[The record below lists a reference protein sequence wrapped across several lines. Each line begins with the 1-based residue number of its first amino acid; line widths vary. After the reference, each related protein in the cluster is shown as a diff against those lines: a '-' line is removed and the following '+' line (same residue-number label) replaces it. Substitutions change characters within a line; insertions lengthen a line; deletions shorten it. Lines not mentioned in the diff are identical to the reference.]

1 MKKLLA
7 LIISLTLVLSCLPG
21 TAAAEKYKSNL
32 LKKTIKL
39 PSKLVLV
46 DEQKQDDGSVQLT
59 IAVETQPDAM
69 ICTKVQKVKDFKGY
83 TVSTLPDEQLDAWT
97 EYYYQ
102 YYPENASA
110 GRLPSNSGA
119 GDTLYMYCG
128 QSADG
133 ESILVYA
140 SVKDQIFVSS
150 YCVAAGGF
158 SKATMQGTLEAL
170 NAVNAAFGKS
180 ASASGGKVSDYV
192 FSHNDYDAVV
202 VFLLL
207 DDGDIDLYEDEYDF
221 EWDDDDWD
229 DYDDWDDDWDDDDG
243 EDWDDDGDDDDDDWD
258 NDGDDDDDGWD
269 NDDGD
274 DDDWGS
280 DDDVD
285 DYGGYDGGYDDYSDY
300 DDGGYDDGGYDDYE

>member
-21 TAAAEKYKSNL
+21 AAMAEKYKSSL
-32 LKKTIKL
+32 LNKTIKL
-39 PSKLVLV
+39 PSKLALL
-46 DEQKQDDGSVQLT
+46 DEQQMDDGSVQL
-59 IAVETQPDAM
+59 IIGVETQPDAA
-69 ICTKVQKVKDFKGY
+69 IYTTVQMVEGFDGY
-83 TVSTLPDEQLDAWT
+83 TMSTLPDEQLNAWT

-133 ESILVYA
+133 GSILVYA
-140 SVKDQIFVSS
+140 SVKGQLFVSS

-180 ASASGGKVSDYV
+180 VSGSTVYDYV
-192 FSHNDYDAVV
+192 FDHDDYDVVV

-207 DDGDIDLYEDEYDF
+207 DDEDIDLYEDDDF

-229 DYDDWDDDWDDDDG
+229 DDDDDDEDDEDEDDG
-243 EDWDDDGDDDDDDWD
+243 EAEDWNNDDEEDNGDDDDTTDLD
-258 NDGDDDDDGWD
+258 
-269 NDDGD
+269 
-274 DDDWGS
+274 S
-280 DDDVD
+280 DDDAGED
-285 DYGGYDGGYDDYSDY
+285 CSGYEDGGDEDYSGDE
-300 DDGGYDDGGYDDYE
+300 DSGDEE